1 MKDVQHIEQIVKRR
15 EKIIEQSEKDHEAI
29 L

>member
-1 MKDVQHIEQIVKRR
+1 MKDVQHTEQIVKRR
-15 EKIIEQSEKDHEAI
+15 EKIIEQSEKDHKAI